1 MLAAAALG
9 ALGAQLEQLQAAKH
23 NAEIHFRGVSA
34 PVGIG
39 PLKAA
44 REGYAGGK
52 KGIKGFPTFPRGGKK
67 QGIRGEPIRR

>member
-1 MLAAAALG
+1 MGARLALAPREGLP
-9 ALGAQLEQLQAAKH
+9 H
-23 NAEIHFRGVSA
+23 NARIHFRGVSA

-52 KGIKGFPTFPRGGKK
+52 KGIKGFPTSPRRGKK
-67 QGIRGEPIRR
+67 QGIRESQSGGREELVA